1 MAPIPARMGAAGRER
16 EVSSMRA
23 AAESS
28 AGTGVLVTDVAIH
41 HEAWGQPAAQI
52 AAQLGLTLGQVYAA
66 LAFYHDHKDEIESDP
81 LDFEDDWT
89 TPAEKSERLM

>member
-1 MAPIPARMGAAGRER
+1 MRQVLPIETIVSDPAIRSGQPFI
-16 EVSSMRA
+16 
-23 AAESS
+23 

-89 TPAEKSERLM
+89 PPAEKSERLM